1 MFVLRKW
8 IELEK
13 VSNGVR
19 SVSFASSYKRSL
31 ISIGCLS
38 VAFTATGF
46 YIIKYRIL
54 RDENFRTVTG
64 ASTVDRKKHFN
75 TVQEKINENN
85 TKDIK
90 SAKKILDTVKDLY
103 MDCI

>member
-1 MFVLRKW
+1 MHDNLFICYMYHRQKLLDVYVNYYYFFL
-8 IELEK
+8 I
-13 VSNGVR
+13 VVR
-19 SVSFASSYKRSL
+19 NYFFGR
-31 ISIGCLS
+31 
-38 VAFTATGF
+38 F

-85 TKDIK
+85 TKGKVDAEIN
-90 SAKKILDTVKDLY
+90 SIVSYFFLT
-103 MDCI
+103 